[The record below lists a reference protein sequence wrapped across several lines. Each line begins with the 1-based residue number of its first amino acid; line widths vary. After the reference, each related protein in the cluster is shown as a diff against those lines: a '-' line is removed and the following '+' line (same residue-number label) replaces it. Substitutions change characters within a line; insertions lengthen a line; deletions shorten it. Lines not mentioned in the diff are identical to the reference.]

1 MKYFFLFLT
10 FFLYSFTLQAAEK
23 TLLCL
28 PNLDPS
34 YRSMTFQIKPSKG
47 TCEKDEKIFEI
58 KRGEG
63 QAVLLIPYEA
73 PSSQPAHGIPGNPS
87 LGRQLGP
94 Y

>member
-1 MKYFFLFLT
+1 MPSQPGPQLSKHDF
-10 FFLYSFTLQAAEK
+10 
-23 TLLCL
+23 
-28 PNLDPS
+28 PN
-34 YRSMTFQIKPSKG
+34 KPSKG